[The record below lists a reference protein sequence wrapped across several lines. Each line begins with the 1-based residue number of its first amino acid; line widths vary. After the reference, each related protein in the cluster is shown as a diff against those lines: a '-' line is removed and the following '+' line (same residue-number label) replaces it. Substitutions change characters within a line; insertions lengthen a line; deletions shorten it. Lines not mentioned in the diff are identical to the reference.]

1 MSTSPNIQYH
11 KGDLPDGL
19 SLGPLVA
26 VDTETMG
33 LNPVRDSLCIVQLS
47 AGDGEVHVVQLD
59 RATYAAPNLVSLM
72 GDASVLKIFH
82 YARFDIAFMKKYL
95 SVDTQPVYCTKIAS
109 KLVRTYTDKHGLK
122 DLCRELIGVDLSKQ
136 QQSSDWGAETLSDAQ
151 LHYAASD
158 VLYLHRLKDQLDQM
172 LSREGR
178 THLAQKSFDFLP
190 IRAELDLGGWSEMDI
205 FSH

>member
-1 MSTSPNIQYH
+1 
-11 KGDLPDGL
+11 
-19 SLGPLVA
+19 
-26 VDTETMG
+26 MG
-33 LNPVRDSLCIVQLS
+33 LNPVRDSLCVVQLS

-59 RATYAAPNLVSLM
+59 RSSYAAPNLVALM
-72 GDASVLKIFH
+72 GDQSVLKIFH

-122 DLCRELIGVDLSKQ
+122 DLCRELISVDMSKQ

-158 VLYLHRLKDQLDQM
+158 VLYLHQLKDQLDQM

-178 THLAQKSFDFLP
+178 AHLAQRSFDFLP
-190 IRAELDLGGWSEMDI
+190 VRAELDLGGWSEMDI